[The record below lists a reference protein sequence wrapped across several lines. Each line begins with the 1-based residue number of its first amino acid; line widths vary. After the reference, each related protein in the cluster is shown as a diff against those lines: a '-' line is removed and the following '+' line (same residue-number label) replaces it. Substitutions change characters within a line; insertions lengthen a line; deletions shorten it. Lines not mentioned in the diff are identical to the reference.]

1 MSLSSSELIIN
12 PDGSVYHL
20 HLRPGELAP
29 VIITVGDQDRVAQV
43 SRYFDSVEVRR
54 QHREFITHT
63 GTLSG
68 KKISVISTG
77 IGPDNIDIVVNEID
91 ALFNIDFDSRQVR
104 VRKTALDIVR
114 LGTSGAVQADIPVD
128 SFILSESG
136 IGFDN
141 VPFFY
146 KDGDRF
152 YNSSLANAFRV
163 HCRWSSGK
171 TLPYA
176 VEASCALVDKFNNS
190 FFRTGITATK
200 TGFYGP
206 QGRVLRLPLSMPSL
220 NQQTGSFV
228 YKGRKITNFEMET
241 APLYALASM
250 LGHRALSLNA
260 ILANRVTG
268 AFSTQPAVTVDALIK
283 KTLEIIIS

>member
-29 VIITVGDQDRVAQV
+29 LILTVGDQDRVAQV
-43 SRYFDSVEVRR
+43 SRYFDTVQIKR

-68 KKISVISTG
+68 KEISVISTG

-91 ALFNIDFDSRQVR
+91 ALCNIDFNTRQVR
-104 VRKTALDIVR
+104 EKKTSLDIIR

-136 IGFDN
+136 LGFDN
-141 VPFFY
+141 VPLFY
-146 KDGDRF
+146 EDGDRF
-152 YNSSLANAFRV
+152 FNSSLANAFRV
-163 HCRWSSGK
+163 HCRWTRGQ

-176 VEASCALVDKFNNS
+176 VEASCALVDKFDHP
-190 FFRTGITATK
+190 FFRRGITATK

-220 NQQTGSFV
+220 NQQTGSFEH
-228 YKGRKITNFEMET
+228 KGQKIANFEMET

-260 ILANRVTG
+260 ILANRLTG
-268 AFSTQPAVTVDALIK
+268 AFSAQPEITVDNLIK
-283 KTLEIIIS
+283 KTLEIIIA